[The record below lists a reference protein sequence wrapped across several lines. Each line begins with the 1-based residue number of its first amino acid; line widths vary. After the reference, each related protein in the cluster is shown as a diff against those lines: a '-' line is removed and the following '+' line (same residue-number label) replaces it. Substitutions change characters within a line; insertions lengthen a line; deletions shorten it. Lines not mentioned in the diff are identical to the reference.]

1 MKLSYILE
9 SVDLGTIALPEFQ
22 RGYVWSREQVRGLM
36 QSLYR
41 RYPVGGLLLWQTR
54 VGTTATRGNPAPEGG
69 TVTLL
74 LDGQQR
80 ITSLYGIVRGGPPE
94 FFDGNRNVFTGLHL
108 NVEEE
113 TFEFYRPSK
122 MSGRAE
128 WVDVTRLMQTELDPW
143 IEQLQD
149 RPQLATLVKRLSRLK
164 DVVDYDFPV
173 ESVSGEDKSQGRGR
187 HLQPR
192 ELAGDEALER

>member
-9 SVDLGTIALPEFQ
+9 SIDLGTIALPEFQ

-36 QSLYR
+36 QSLYQ

-54 VGTTATRGNPAPEGG
+54 VGTTATRGSSALKGG

-80 ITSLYGIVRGGPPE
+80 ITSLYGIARGCPPE
-94 FFDGNRNVFTGLHL
+94 FFDGNPDVFTGLHF

-122 MSGRAE
+122 MSGNPV
-128 WVDVTRLMQTELDPW
+128 WVDVTKLMQSDAYTSV
-143 IEQLQD
+143 EQLEG
-149 RPQLATLVKRLSRLK
+149 RPQPMRLRNGSFGSRACWT
-164 DVVDYDFPV
+164 P
-173 ESVSGEDKSQGRGR
+173 SSQSSRS
-187 HLQPR
+187 P
-192 ELAGDEALER
+192 ERTRPSMSSSTSSTA